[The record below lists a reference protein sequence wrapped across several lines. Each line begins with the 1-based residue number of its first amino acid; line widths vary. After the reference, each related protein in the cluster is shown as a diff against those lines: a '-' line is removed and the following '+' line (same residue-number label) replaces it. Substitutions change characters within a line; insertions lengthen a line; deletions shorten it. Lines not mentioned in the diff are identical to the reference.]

1 MSRLLVF
8 YRLLGRPL
16 LSDPLRTALTV
27 FAVALGVAVV
37 VAIDLAGEA
46 SAGSFQS
53 SMETLTGEADLE
65 ISAVGGLDEQL
76 LGDLVRLP
84 YNLEFSPRVEGFA
97 IVEETGANV
106 PVFGLDLIGDATLQR
121 AQPENAEES
130 VFDFEELDADNAA
143 WVGYGI
149 ADEPGGRLRLQIN
162 DRILDYTVAGV
173 LRAEGFQG
181 VSVKD
186 VVILD
191 IATAQRALDK
201 LGRLDRIQVYEPDAE
216 EPRDWQPIL
225 REVLPGGV
233 ELAAIGSA
241 AEENQKMLGAFRWNL
256 RVLSYL
262 SLIVGAF
269 LIYNTVAVSVVRRR
283 PEIGV
288 LRALGATRQHVRWAF
303 LAEAAALGAAG
314 TVVGL
319 LLGRILAN
327 GAVDLMSLT
336 VQTLYVTSA
345 PGEIEVTLPRLLTAA
360 LAGVG
365 VALLAAWIPAKEAAE
380 VPPTEAMAR
389 GRRDFEARQG
399 VGRRLAWAGA
409 VFVAAGLASL
419 APPVANA
426 PLFGYL
432 AAVLLLA
439 ASALAAPWFVKMAS
453 KLGTS
458 WAFRLFGIEGFL
470 GSRSVAAALAR
481 TAILV
486 GALSTA
492 TAMLVSIGVMVGS
505 FRETVLVWMDR
516 QLRADLFI
524 RPAGDPATDRYPT
537 MDVSLA
543 DAIEAMPEVEAVD
556 RFRAYPI
563 RYNGLKASLGAGDAM
578 LHGERAGIRFL
589 EGGAPAEILSRLTS
603 GPYVVVSEPFARK
616 HDVWTGD
623 TVTLPLGG
631 QSVDFENLGVF
642 YDYTSERGAVIL
654 DRRMLLQYLP
664 DPDVSSL
671 AIYLRPGVD
680 PDAVQDRIIAEH
692 PTRELYI
699 ATNGRLRTEAIAI
712 FDRTFAITWALEAVA
727 VTVAVLGMAGA
738 LLALVIDRKR
748 EIAVLRFLGA
758 SSSQIRKLILTESG
772 LLGLMSIV
780 LGAALGTILSL
791 VLIYVI
797 NKQSFGWTIQ
807 FHWPVALLLLA
818 LSGVYLASVA
828 AGLYPARLAARLNPI
843 EAAHEE

>member
-1 MSRLLVF
+1 MSRLTVF

-16 LSDPLRTALTV
+16 LADPLRTALTV

-65 ISAVGGLDEQL
+65 ISAVGGVEERI

-97 IVEETGANV
+97 IVEKSGATV

-121 AQPENAEES
+121 AQPEDAGDS
-130 VFDFEELDADNAA
+130 AFDFEQIDADNAA
-143 WVGYGI
+143 WVGYGV
-149 ADEPGGRLRLQIN
+149 ADEPGGKLRLQIN
-162 DRILDYTVAGV
+162 DRFIDYTVAGV
-173 LRAEGFQG
+173 LRAEGFRG

-191 IATAQRALDK
+191 IAAAQRALDK
-201 LGRLDRIQVYEPDAE
+201 LGRLDRIQVYQPDDE
-216 EPRDWQPIL
+216 GERDWQAVIQAA
-225 REVLPGGV
+225 LPAGV
-233 ELAAIGSA
+233 EIAAIGSA
-241 AEENQKMLGAFRWNL
+241 AEENKKMLGAFRWNL

-269 LIYNTVAVSVVRRR
+269 LIYNTIAVSVVRRR

-303 LAEAAALGAAG
+303 LVEAAVLGAAG

-327 GAVDLMSLT
+327 GAVELMSLT

-345 PGEIEVTLPRLLTAA
+345 PGEIAVTLPRLLTAA
-360 LAGVG
+360 LAGIG

-389 GRRDFEARQG
+389 GRRDFDARQG
-399 VGRRLAWAGA
+399 VTRRLAWAGLVA
-409 VFVAAGLASL
+409 LAAGLASL

-439 ASALAAPWFVKMAS
+439 SSALAAPWFVKTAS
-453 KLGTS
+453 QLGS
-458 WAFRLFGIEGFL
+458 RWAFRLFGIEGFL

-505 FRETVLVWMDR
+505 FRETVMVWMDR

-537 MDVSLA
+537 MDVALA
-543 DAIEAMPEVEAVD
+543 DAIEAMDEVEAVD

-563 RYNGLKASLGAGDAM
+563 RYNGLKSNLGAGDAK
-578 LHGERAGIRFL
+578 LHGQRAGIRFL
-589 EGGAPAEILSRLTS
+589 QGGPSAEILTKLTS

-616 HDVWTGD
+616 HNVWTGD

-631 QSVDFENLGVF
+631 EQVELENLGVF
-642 YDYTSERGAVIL
+642 YDYTSERGAVII
-654 DRRMLLQYLP
+654 DRQVLLRYLP
-664 DPDVSSL
+664 DPNVSSL
-671 AIYLRPGVD
+671 AIYLKPGAD
-680 PDAVQDRIIAEH
+680 PDAVQERIFAEN
-692 PTRELYI
+692 PTRQLYI
-699 ATNGRLRTEAIAI
+699 ATNGKLRREAIAI

-758 SSSQIRKLILTESG
+758 SSGQIRKLILTESG

-780 LGAALGTILSL
+780 LGTALGTVLSL

-807 FHWPVALLLLA
+807 FHWPVGLLLLA
-818 LSGVYLASVA
+818 LGGVYAASVA

>member
-1 MSRLLVF
+1 MSRLTVF

-27 FAVALGVAVV
+27 LAVALGVAVV

-65 ISAVGGLDEQL
+65 ISAVGGVDEQL
-76 LGDLVRLP
+76 LGELVRLP
-84 YNLEFSPRVEGFA
+84 YNLDFSPRVEGFA
-97 IVEETGANV
+97 IVDATGATV

-121 AQPENAEES
+121 AQPESGGES
-130 VFDFEELDADNAA
+130 AFDFEEIDAQTAV
-143 WVGYGI
+143 WVGYGL
-149 ADEPGGRLRLQIN
+149 ADEPGGTLRLQIN
-162 DRILDYTVAGV
+162 DRFLDYTIAGV

-201 LGRLDRIQVYEPDAE
+201 SGRLDRIQVYEPE
-216 EPRDWQPIL
+216 TGEVQDWASII
-225 REVLPGGV
+225 RKNLPAGV
-233 ELAAIGSA
+233 EVSAIGSSS
-241 AEENQKMLGAFRWNL
+241 EENSKMLGAFRWNL

-303 LAEAAALGAAG
+303 LAEAAVLGAAG

-319 LLGRILAN
+319 LLGRVLAT
-327 GAVDLMSLT
+327 GAVELMSLT

-345 PGEIEVTLPRLLTAA
+345 PGEIAVTLPSLLTAA

-365 VALLAAWIPAKEAAE
+365 VALLAAWIPAKEAAA

-389 GRRDFEARQG
+389 GRRDFDAHQG
-399 VGRRLAWAGA
+399 VGRRLAAAGA

-419 APPVANA
+419 APPVNGA

-439 ASALAAPWFVKMAS
+439 ASALAAPWFVKTAS
-453 KLGTS
+453 GLGTR

-537 MDVSLA
+537 MAVALA

-563 RYNGLKASLGAGDAM
+563 RYNGQRSNLGAGDAA
-578 LHGERAGIRFL
+578 LHGRRAGIRFL
-589 EGGAPAEILSRLTS
+589 EGGRPEEVLPKLQA
-603 GPYVVVSEPFARK
+603 GPYAIVSEPFARK
-616 HDVWTGD
+616 HNVWTGD
-623 TVTLPLGG
+623 TLTLPLGG
-631 QSVDFENLGVF
+631 QSVELENLGVF
-642 YDYTSERGAVIL
+642 YDYTSERGAVIM
-654 DRRMLLQYLP
+654 DRQALLRYLP

-671 AIYLRPGVD
+671 AVYLRPGAD
-680 PDAVQDRIIAEH
+680 PDAIQDRIVAEN
-692 PTRELYI
+692 PRRQLYI
-699 ATNGRLRTEAIAI
+699 ATNSRLRTEAIAI

-758 SSSQIRKLILTESG
+758 SSGQIRKLILTESG

-780 LGAALGTILSL
+780 LGTALGTVLSL

-807 FHWPVALLLLA
+807 FHWPVGLLLLA
-818 LSGVYLASVA
+818 LAGVYFASVA